1 MMHCDARMSSF
12 VLWSVL
18 HGHATITR
26 ISYFVSALRA
36 QCLRKNILCVCS
48 GMDGFY
54 DRRSCQAASGNPS
67 SWAGYTG
74 QDFLPQHAVPGID
87 YAAIH
92 LWPDN
97 WKRTDNDFGTIWLT
111 NHSANGA
118 QLQKPVV
125 LEEFG
130 KVGSLQMI
138 LGYYSLP
145 ARNKGKPHCI
155 HGWLLG

>member
-1 MMHCDARMSSF
+1 
-12 VLWSVL
+12 
-18 HGHATITR
+18 
-26 ISYFVSALRA
+26 
-36 QCLRKNILCVCS
+36 
-48 GMDGFY
+48 MDGFY

-74 QDFLPQHAVPGID
+74 QDFLPQHAVPAID

-97 WKRTDNDFGTIWLT
+97 WKRTDQDFGRIWLT

-125 LEEFG
+125 LEEYG
-130 KVGSLQMI
+130 KVGANHHIQDLVCTVVQA
-138 LGYYSLP
+138 LKQ
-145 ARNKGKPHCI
+145 AC
-155 HGWLLG
+155 